1 MVIIPFVKYSDREAV
16 EQHPRRIDR
25 NRQLTGD
32 DRAEQWREARS
43 EAESAASER
52 EAALR
57 ARHAAARREGH
68 LPDDE

>member
-1 MVIIPFVKYSDREAV
+1 MIRGLKIGFWLGVLAALAG
-16 EQHPRRIDR
+16 RI
-25 NRQLTGD
+25 LAGD

-43 EAESAASER
+43 EAEVAASER